1 MTAIQ
6 LNQFAGVANTNG
18 VVSSVSNSH
27 NGLTLVD
34 QSNSILKPG
43 HSYIITLSIIA
54 PLQTEVSHDITIN
67 TSEHS
72 ETSEL
77 NEGSNQSNSDQ

>member
-34 QSNSILKPG
+34 QSNIFLKPG
-43 HSYIITLSIIA
+43 HSYIITLSIVV
-54 PLQTEVSHDITIN
+54 PLQTEVSHDTTII

-72 ETSEL
+72 EASEL
-77 NEGSNQSNSDQ
+77 NEDSNQSNSDQ

>member
-34 QSNSILKPG
+34 QSNIFLKPG
-43 HSYIITLSIIA
+43 HSYIITLSIVA
-54 PLQTEVSHDITIN
+54 PLQTEVSHDTTIITP
-67 TSEHS
+67 EHS
-72 ETSEL
+72 EASEL
-77 NEGSNQSNSDQ
+77 NEGSDQPNSDQ